1 MSLYKIDEAILNC
14 VDEETGEIL
23 DQETFEKLNM
33 ERNAKIENL
42 ALWVK
47 NLKAEVLAY
56 KAEKAS
62 FEERAK
68 TAENKAKNIEKYLT
82 NLLQGSKFTTNKVSI
97 SFRKSSVVD
106 IDDNVVISTLP
117 KELIRTKVTV
127 EADKKAIK
135 EYLNDGNELRGIRIK
150 ENNNIQIK

>member
-23 DQETFEKLNM
+23 DQETFEKLNI
-33 ERNAKIENL
+33 ERSAKIENL

-56 KAEKAS
+56 RTEKAS

-68 TAENKAKNIEKYLT
+68 AAENKAKNIEKYLT
-82 NLLQGSKFTTNKVSI
+82 GLLQGSKFTTNKVSI
-97 SFRKSSVVD
+97 LFRKSSVVD
-106 IDDNVVISTLP
+106 IDEDVVISTLP
-117 KELIRTKVTV
+117 EELIRTKVTV

-135 EYLNDGNELRGIRIK
+135 EYLNAGNTIKGIRMK
-150 ENNNIQIK
+150 ENSNIQIK

>member
-23 DQETFEKLNM
+23 DWETFEKLNI
-33 ERNAKIENL
+33 ERNTKIENL

-68 TAENKAKNIEKYLT
+68 VTENKAKNIEKYLT
-82 NLLQGSKFTTNKVSI
+82 GLLQGSKFTTNKVAI

-106 IDDNVVISTLP
+106 IDDDVVISTLP
-117 KELIRTKVTV
+117 EELIRTKVTV